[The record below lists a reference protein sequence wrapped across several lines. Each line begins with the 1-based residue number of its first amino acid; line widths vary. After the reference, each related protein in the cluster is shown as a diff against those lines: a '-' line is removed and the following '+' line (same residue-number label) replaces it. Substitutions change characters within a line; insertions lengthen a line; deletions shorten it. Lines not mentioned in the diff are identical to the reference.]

1 MSADIVEQLDPIFK
15 PRSIAI
21 IGASNNPGKWGGRM
35 VYQSLASNF
44 RGRIYPVNPNGTE
57 IAGLKVYHDVLDIP
71 DHIDLAIFAVRAA
84 HMPEVMK
91 KCVKKG
97 IKGGVIIS
105 ADFAETGD
113 TGKALEE
120 ETTRIARAGGLRFV
134 GPNGNGIWTSAVGL
148 NAWSMPQPMPGPLA
162 FISQSGTFG
171 GVASMTAS
179 GKGYGLSKFISVGNQ
194 ADLKISDYLDYLVR
208 DDDTKV
214 IAIYVEGVKEG
225 RRFFQSAKKASKI
238 KPILIFKGGISPLGE
253 RATLSHTAS
262 IAGTDEIF
270 DAMCK
275 QAGLI
280 RVFEV
285 GHLFLMAEAL
295 FSQPLPRGNRIAI
308 ISNGGQGVV
317 LTDALAALGL
327 DVPEFEEADQ
337 RRLKEILPPHAP
349 TPKNPVDFAAGGV
362 ETMEEVRVAEMLA
375 SLDYVDGVIT
385 NVPTE
390 RNFSAPSLVEQQ
402 KVLLD
407 GFDIFTRITEKY
419 GKPVITL
426 SWFVSDLVSR
436 ILRNAKIPMYDTPVD
451 CALAMSALVQYAEI
465 KNRTN

>member
-1 MSADIVEQLDPIFK
+1 
-15 PRSIAI
+15 
-21 IGASNNPGKWGGRM
+21 
-35 VYQSLASNF
+35 
-44 RGRIYPVNPNGTE
+44 
-57 IAGLKVYHDVLDIP
+57 
-71 DHIDLAIFAVRAA
+71 
-84 HMPEVMK
+84 
-91 KCVKKG
+91 
-97 IKGGVIIS
+97 
-105 ADFAETGD
+105 
-113 TGKALEE
+113 
-120 ETTRIARAGGLRFV
+120 
-134 GPNGNGIWTSAVGL
+134 
-148 NAWSMPQPMPGPLA
+148 
-162 FISQSGTFG
+162 
-171 GVASMTAS
+171 MTAS

-194 ADLKISDYLDYLVR
+194 ADLKISDYLDYLVQ

-214 IAIYVEGVKEG
+214 IAIYVEGVKDG
-225 RRFFQSAKKASKI
+225 RRFFQSAKEASKI
-238 KPILIFKGGISPLGE
+238 KPILIFKGGSTQLGE

-270 DAMCK
+270 DSMCK

-295 FSQPLPRGNRIAI
+295 FSQPLPRGNRVAI

-327 DVPEFEEADQ
+327 DVPEFEKADQ
-337 RRLKEILPPHAP
+337 QRLKEVLPPHAP

-375 SLDYVDGVIT
+375 SFDYVDGVIT

-390 RNFSAPSLVEQQ
+390 RNYSAPSLVEQQ
-402 KVLLD
+402 RVLLN

-426 SWFVSDLVSR
+426 SWFVSDLVSG
-436 ILRNAKIPMYDTPVD
+436 ILRSARIPMYDTPVD
-451 CALAMSALVQYAEI
+451 CALAMHALVRYAEI
-465 KNRTN
+465 KNRPN